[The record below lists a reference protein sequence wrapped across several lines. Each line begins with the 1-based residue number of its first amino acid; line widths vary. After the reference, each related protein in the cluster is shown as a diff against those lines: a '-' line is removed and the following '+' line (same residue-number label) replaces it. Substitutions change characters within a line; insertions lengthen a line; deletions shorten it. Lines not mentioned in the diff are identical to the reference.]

1 MWWTIDDAL
10 EYVVTMN
17 SVVFPS
23 RHLLS
28 QHRSVFWISRID
40 QIQLITNSVRQ
51 IVIQGCVGRGSM
63 SFNVTNLPSLSIIE
77 MGYGP
82 FCFCNSIVLESMN
95 DWMNDEWDLNQLQSI
110 ILGWGA
116 LDGDDDTVESN
127 ELIMKSM
134 NDIDYW
140 LIRSLISDYIQRR
153 WLQYQIYRQSDIG

>member
-1 MWWTIDDAL
+1 
-10 EYVVTMN
+10 MN

-95 DWMNDEWDLNQLQSI
+95 D
-110 ILGWGA
+110 
-116 LDGDDDTVESN
+116 
-127 ELIMKSM
+127 
-134 NDIDYW
+134 
-140 LIRSLISDYIQRR
+140 
-153 WLQYQIYRQSDIG
+153 